1 MKKLS
6 YLIVLVLILGL
17 ALTGCSLLSNV
28 GQVPTTEQSGISY
41 LTKATEGD
49 PFVTTL
55 FAGQDIDVG
64 TVSVWND
71 GDYLYVEYV
80 VDAEYWCLTET
91 HLHVAISPENIPQ
104 KKGNPIPGKFDYKSE
119 HDCVTNYTYEIP
131 LTWDPDTQLSIAAH
145 AVVCQRAG
153 NFIAGLNFPDTVT
166 FSVIDHYCG
175 GPAYFPHVYI
185 NGLSIGELDVY
196 GWCVD
201 TDNTIGSNKLYTAN
215 IYSSYETLPDGL
227 IEYPENL
234 DLVNWILNQGF
245 VGQPSACGGPYTYSD
260 VQLAIW
266 TLIEDNLSTIGLC
279 AWSQCR
285 VNEILAAA
293 DANGE
298 GFEPGCGDIICVI
311 LESVDGEQ
319 VIIGEVVI
327 ECGCET
333 AWGDGEDFPGKNWA
347 TYFTYVVPLH
357 QIEVFAV
364 SSTPVEINLDSGSYK
379 FVVSGTDFAG
389 GKYTEDIE
397 FDAKYSITHS
407 KSGDTWTDTVSGYE
421 SHGKDLLDLQV
432 NGISLEWGIYNV
444 DHIYGCSWTGGGEVE
459 FCIKDIFYPNNT
471 GYLTVEIYK

>member
-1 MKKLS
+1 MKKS
-6 YLIVLVLILGL
+6 YYLIVLVLILGL

-71 GDYLYVEYV
+71 EDYLYVEYV
-80 VDAEYWCLTET
+80 VDTEYWCLTET
-91 HLHVAISPENIPQ
+91 HLHVAIPPENIPQ

-131 LTWDPDTQLSIAAH
+131 LTWAPDTQLSIAAH

-153 NFIAGLNFPDTVT
+153 NFIAGLNLPDTVT

-201 TDNTIGSNKLYTAN
+201 TDHTIDQYIVYTAN

-245 VGQPSACGGPYTYSD
+245 VGQDSACGGTYTYSD

-266 TLIEDNLSTIGLC
+266 TLIED
-279 AWSQCR
+279 
-285 VNEILAAA
+285 
-293 DANGE
+293 
-298 GFEPGCGDIICVI
+298 
-311 LESVDGEQ
+311 
-319 VIIGEVVI
+319 IIGEVVI

-347 TYFTYVVPLH
+347 TYFTYIVPLH

-364 SSTPVEINLDSGSYK
+364 SSEPVEINLDSGSYK
-379 FVVSGTDFAG
+379 FVVSGTAFAG

-407 KSGDTWTDTVSGYE
+407 DSGDTWTDEVSGYE
-421 SHGKDLLDLQV
+421 SHGSKLLDLQV
-432 NGISLEWGIYNV
+432 DGISVDWGIFND
-444 DHIYGCSWTGGGEVE
+444 DHIYEYLWTGGGVVE
-459 FCIKDIFYPNNT
+459 FCIYDIYYPNNT
-471 GYLTVEIYK
+471 GYLTVEIYKLP